1 MGAKPATIVRHS
13 LKLREG
19 ISITVAKELEKAA
32 KEFAGEIANAA
43 KSELASNDTERTG
56 LLKAA
61 VSSKAVSY
69 KKRKFKDGK
78 LAINAAIWGGVG
90 INKAVVGNIGGKPI
104 KPSKYA
110 HLVEFGHKAPDGSYV
125 PPKPFMRPAIA
136 KVGSGTEFVRR
147 LEAAFLKGVE
157 AAKERA
163 AKK

>member
-1 MGAKPATIVRHS
+1 MSAKPATIVRHS

-19 ISITVAKELEKAA
+19 ISITVAKELERAA
-32 KEFAGEIANAA
+32 KQLVGEIANAA

-69 KKRKFKDGK
+69 KKRKFNNGK

-90 INKAVVGNIGGKPI
+90 INKAVQGSFNGKPV
-104 KPSKYA
+104 KPIKYA
-110 HLVEFGHKAPDGSYV
+110 HLVEFGHNAPDGSYV
-125 PPKPFMRPAIA
+125 PAKPFMRPAIA

-157 AAKERA
+157 AAKTTEV
-163 AKK
+163 KK

>member
-13 LKLREG
+13 FKIREG
-19 ISITVAKELEKAA
+19 VSSTVAKELEKAA
-32 KEFAGEIANAA
+32 KKFAREIANAA

-56 LLKAA
+56 YLKAA

-125 PPKPFMRPAIA
+125 PAKPFMRPAIA

-147 LEAAFLKGVE
+147 LEDAFVKGVE
-157 AAKERA
+157 AAKFTEV
-163 AKK
+163 KK

>member
-1 MGAKPATIVRHS
+1 MSAKPATIVRHS

-19 ISITVAKELEKAA
+19 ISITVAKELENAA
-32 KEFAGEIANAA
+32 KQLVGEIANAA

-69 KKRKFKDGK
+69 KKRKFNNGK

-90 INKAVVGNIGGKPI
+90 INKDVQGSFEGKPV
-104 KPSKYA
+104 KPTKYA
-110 HLVEFGHKAPDGSYV
+110 HLVEFGHNAPDGSYV
-125 PPKPFMRPAIA
+125 PAKPFMRPAIA
-136 KVGSGTEFVRR
+136 RVGSGTEFVRR

-157 AAKERA
+157 AAKTTEV
-163 AKK
+163 KK

>member
-1 MGAKPATIVRHS
+1 MGAKPTMIVRHS
-13 LKLREG
+13 FKIREG
-19 ISITVAKELEKAA
+19 VSSSVVKELERAA
-32 KEFAGEIANAA
+32 KQFVGEIANAA

-61 VSSKAVSY
+61 VASKAVPY
-69 KKRKFKDGK
+69 KRRKFKDGK

-90 INKAVVGNIGGKPI
+90 INKAVQGSFNGKPV
-104 KPSKYA
+104 KPTKYA
-110 HLVEFGHKAPDGSYV
+110 HLVEFGHNAPDGSYV
-125 PPKPFMRPAIA
+125 PAKPFMRPAIA

-157 AAKERA
+157 AAKDTE

>member
-1 MGAKPATIVRHS
+1 MSARPATIVRHS
-13 LKLREG
+13 FKIREG
-19 ISITVAKELEKAA
+19 VSSSVEKELEKAI
-32 KEFAGEIANAA
+32 KQFVGEIANAA

-61 VSSKAVSY
+61 VSSKAVPY
-69 KKRKFKDGK
+69 KRSKFKDGK

-90 INKAVVGNIGGKPI
+90 INKAVAGNIGGKPI
-104 KPSKYA
+104 KPIKYA
-110 HLVEFGHKAPDGSYV
+110 HLVEFGHNAPDGSYV
-125 PPKPFMRPAIA
+125 PAKPFMRPAIA

-157 AAKERA
+157 AAKTTE

>member
-1 MGAKPATIVRHS
+1 MSAKPATIVRHS

-19 ISITVAKELEKAA
+19 ISTTVAKELEKAA
-32 KEFAGEIANAA
+32 KQFVGEIANAA

-69 KKRKFKDGK
+69 KKRKFNNGK

-90 INKAVVGNIGGKPI
+90 IDKTVQGSFDGKPV
-104 KPSKYA
+104 KPTKYA
-110 HLVEFGHKAPDGSYV
+110 HLVEFGHNAPDGSYV
-125 PPKPFMRPAIA
+125 PAKPFMRPAIA

-157 AAKERA
+157 AAKYTE